1 MHVVAAYVAVLAEN
15 EWMAERKPPGH
26 PLDAAS
32 SLCSE
37 SVTISAQW
45 PQTPMSALNLPS
57 SRSGGPGGRIFPGY
71 CSKFG
76 PRSIILALSTSS
88 QVPKSSVLGRGSC
101 WPLLPRGSATMISSL
116 ETEKKEGSGNVRH
129 IGCCASSRA
138 VQLCANWPSLFAVAG
153 GRLPPFAGDEIR
165 GFLSETENAR
175 PAALRIKTLRFK

>member
-37 SVTISAQW
+37 IVTISAQW
-45 PQTPMSALNLPS
+45 PQTPTSALNLPP
-57 SRSGGPGGRIFPGY
+57 SRSGGPGSRIFPGY
-71 CSKFG
+71 RSKFG
-76 PRSIILALSTSS
+76 PRSITLAHSTSS

-116 ETEKKEGSGNVRH
+116 ETEIKKVPGGARH
-129 IGCCASSRA
+129 MSSRDGRYRYQLPFWPGLPATQSTPGKRAA
-138 VQLCANWPSLFAVAG
+138 VC
-153 GRLPPFAGDEIR
+153 
-165 GFLSETENAR
+165 
-175 PAALRIKTLRFK
+175 AALKILLRRLCGRTS